1 MFRGTYIVVNSFV
14 TSLCARNCILTIN
27 LLAISKTAVLEF
39 IFIFLD
45 SIRVVGGVPRC
56 FESSQFFCS

>member
-1 MFRGTYIVVNSFV
+1 MFRGTCIVVNSLL
-14 TSLCARNCILTIN
+14 TSLFASNCILTIK

-45 SIRVVGGVPRC
+45 SITVDWG
-56 FESSQFFCS
+56 CSAVL